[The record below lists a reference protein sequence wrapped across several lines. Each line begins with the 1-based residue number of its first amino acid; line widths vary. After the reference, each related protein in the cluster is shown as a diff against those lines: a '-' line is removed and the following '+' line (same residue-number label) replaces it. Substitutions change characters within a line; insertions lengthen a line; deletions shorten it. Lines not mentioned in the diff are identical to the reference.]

1 MIIFINGSFG
11 VGKTTIAQS
20 LVHQIPDS
28 LLYDAEEVGLML
40 RNILKPIDWSG
51 DFQDY
56 PLWRTLVVDVAA
68 MLKQQYNRT
77 LIMPMTIWR
86 QDYFSEVMSELAK
99 IDPTIYHYCLTAPEA
114 VIRERIFERGEQHEG
129 DWIFE
134 QVGKCTAAFQL
145 DLFATHID
153 TATRDPVQ
161 LVDHILHDLRGKPI
175 AE

>member
-20 LVHQIPDS
+20 LAQRIPNS

-56 PLWRTLVVDVAA
+56 PLWRTLVIEVAE
-68 MLKQQYNRT
+68 MLRKQYSRT

-86 QDYFSEVMSELAK
+86 EDYFNEVMSGLSK
-99 IDPTIYHYCLTAPEA
+99 IDPVINHYCLTAPED
-114 VIRERIFERGEQHEG
+114 VIRKRILDRGEQQDG

-134 QVGKCTAAFQL
+134 QIGKCTGAFQS
-145 DLFATHID
+145 DLFAIQID
-153 TATRDPVQ
+153 TATRNPSQ
-161 LVDHILHDLRGKPI
+161 IVDHMLHDLNGKSI